1 MDAQESGENSLFFFL
16 FAVFFMPASN
26 PSNPVTKGATVATGT
41 RRHLN
46 SWEGSHPP
54 ELGELLSREG
64 GEAPFAFSLSAHP
77 LRLGGE
83 HSPRK

>member
-1 MDAQESGENSLFFFL
+1 MDAQESGENSLFLFL

-46 SWEGSHPP
+46 SWEGSHLP

-77 LRLGGE
+77 LGLGGE